1 MRTRPDQRRDR
12 PWWSAGPARAARPP
26 RPPGER
32 TPFRAELVDGVVDAA
47 LEAVA
52 RRDPAGVD
60 DAVALLT
67 RGPDLAAGAPADGG
81 PALVDRALGRR
92 LLVAVGEAWARG
104 WQPADLARLAG
115 RELGRGP
122 GRLAARAIVRETAL
136 YPPATVPARWRAQV
150 DDLGDIDR
158 LGGHDRVGAGNGRD
172 GRDDRG
178 DERWAV
184 ALGPD
189 GDRRA
194 AVLVAV
200 DVLAL
205 LHRLPPVPTLAPRPG
220 DAVGAGDRDGQ
231 VDPRMLQRVR
241 GLLAKAESTTFP
253 DEAEALTAKAQE
265 LMARHAIDA
274 AVLAAESGRPVAGAT
289 ARRLGV
295 DDPYAAAKAMLL
307 EAISSA
313 NRCRSVWTKGYGYAT
328 VFGDEGD
335 LEAVELLYTSLLVQ
349 AARAMLTEA
358 GGAGR
363 PNAGRTRSYRQSFLV
378 AFALRIGDRLREAV
392 EEATA
397 AHGVRRETL
406 LPVLA
411 DRLRAAEAACDAV
424 FPQVR
429 ATRLSANDHAGW
441 HAGVQAAE
449 VAQLDMHTPLASRPE
464 G

>member
-12 PWWSAGPARAARPP
+12 PWWSARPP
-26 RPPGER
+26 RGR
-32 TPFRAELVDGVVDAA
+32 TPFRPELVDGVVDAA

-60 DAVALLT
+60 DAVTLLA
-67 RGPDLAAGAPADGG
+67 RGPDVPVVPVGRTRAADGG

-92 LLVAVGEAWARG
+92 LLVAVGEAWGRG
-104 WQPADLARLAG
+104 WQPADLARLAR
-115 RELGRGP
+115 RELGMVP

-150 DDLGDIDR
+150 DDLDDLDGVDR
-158 LGGHDRVGAGNGRD
+158 DDAGAGGE
-172 GRDDRG
+172 GGDD
-178 DERWAV
+178 EQWAV
-184 ALGPD
+184 AVGPD
-189 GDRRA
+189 GDRRS
-194 AVLVAV
+194 AVLAAV

-220 DAVGAGDRDGQ
+220 EAVGSGDRDGQ

-274 AVLAAESGRPVAGAT
+274 AILAAESGRPIAGAT
-289 ARRLGV
+289 GRRLGV

-328 VFGDEGD
+328 VFGDAGD
-335 LEAVELLYTSLLVQ
+335 LDAVELLYTSLLVQ

-363 PNAGRTRSYRQSFLV
+363 ATAGRTRSYRQSFLV

-397 AHGVRRETL
+397 ATGVRREAL

-411 DRLRAAEAACDAV
+411 DRLRAAEEACDAV

-441 HAGVQAAE
+441 HAGVQAAD
-449 VAQLDMHTPLASRPE
+449 VAQLDMHTPLPSRPE
-464 G
+464 D